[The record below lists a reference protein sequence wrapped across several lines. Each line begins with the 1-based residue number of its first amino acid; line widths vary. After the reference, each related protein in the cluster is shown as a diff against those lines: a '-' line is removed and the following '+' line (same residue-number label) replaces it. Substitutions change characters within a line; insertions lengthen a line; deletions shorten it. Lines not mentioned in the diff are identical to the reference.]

1 MNAAD
6 QQYLIEVISQLKL
19 AQQNQEQ
26 AQKDLELWIKRME
39 LAKQARDRELWE
51 AAREKALEAE
61 EKVRKAESVVM
72 ELEVEREISSARP
85 PSRAPTLAWS
95 RPTTSWSSSRPWAW
109 TPTPPSSARSSAR
122 RAPTSPSKPSSA
134 SSAADPA

>member
-1 MNAAD
+1 MNPAD
-6 QQYLIEVISQLKL
+6 HQYLIEVISQLKL
-19 AQQNQEQ
+19 AQQSQEQ

-72 ELEVEREISSARP
+72 ELEVERDNFKRKAAEPRP
-85 PSRAPTLAWS
+85 DPGLAQAHHLMEQFKALGVD
-95 RPTTSWSSSRPWAW
+95 PD
-109 TPTPPSSARSSAR
+109 
-122 RAPTSPSKPSSA
+122 
-134 SSAADPA
+134 AAKLREVERETGADMALEALKRKLGG

>member
-72 ELEVEREISSARP
+72 ELEVERDNFKRKAAEPRP
-85 PSRAPTLAWS
+85 DPGLVQAHHLMEQFKALGVDPDAAKLREVERGAGADLALEALK
-95 RPTTSWSSSRPWAW
+95 R
-109 TPTPPSSARSSAR
+109 
-122 RAPTSPSKPSSA
+122 KLGG
-134 SSAADPA
+134 